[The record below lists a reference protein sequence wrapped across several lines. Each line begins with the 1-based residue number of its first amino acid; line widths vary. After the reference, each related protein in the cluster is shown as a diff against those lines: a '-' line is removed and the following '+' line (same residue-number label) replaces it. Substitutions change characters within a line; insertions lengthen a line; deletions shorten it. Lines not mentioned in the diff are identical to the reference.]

1 MVARWAWAASVAP
14 GPKGRERSYRPSSLY
29 PHANGQRALLSG
41 GGFIG
46 LGRYPALEQQ
56 PAMCRS
62 ARFPSVCV
70 IARDLALVGSGLGLG
85 CSYSL
90 GGSKSRRPCLDGTT
104 QDLSATPSPRPAH
117 PRMGRRG
124 SSDFGRQS
132 SASLTSLFHTR
143 KGGTPTL
150 RRVRQANPKSVLA
163 ADAPE
168 YTKSADRH
176 PGVRLGLATGSPLGE
191 GAITADL

>member
-90 GGSKSRRPCLDGTT
+90 VARRADDLASTGRPRICRPPLPLDQLTHEWDGE
-104 QDLSATPSPRPAH
+104 APRILEGN
-117 PRMGRRG
+117 R
-124 SSDFGRQS
+124 
-132 SASLTSLFHTR
+132 
-143 KGGTPTL
+143 L
-150 RRVRQANPKSVLA
+150 RR
-163 ADAPE
+163 
-168 YTKSADRH
+168 
-176 PGVRLGLATGSPLGE
+176 
-191 GAITADL
+191 